1 MPTACRCVPIFR
13 NNILYSLEIPS
24 KILHNHSMRSGKK
37 YWFKNGRPIV
47 SSFHPDRRHVV
58 SSTQEYIDD
67 YIDKHHNG
75 NLSLRKTN
83 VTSLGGLVSV
93 DGYLDISQT
102 NITSLGNLESVGKNL
117 LVNGVGLTSLGNLE
131 SVGGNI
137 FCTEGSVTHKLLMNG
152 KFRKKVRVGFEPQL
166 QYI

>member
-1 MPTACRCVPIFR
+1 
-13 NNILYSLEIPS
+13 
-24 KILHNHSMRSGKK
+24 MRSGKK
-37 YWFKNGRPIV
+37 YWFKNGRLIV

-83 VTSLGGLVSV
+83 VTSLGSSVSV
-93 DGYLDISQT
+93 DGYLDISKT

-117 LVNGVGLTSLGNLE
+117 LVNGVGLTSLGNLKR
-131 SVGGNI
+131 VGKKI
-137 FCTEGSVTHKLLMNG
+137 YCDRGSVTYKLFMDS
-152 KFRKKVRVGFEPQL
+152 KFRKKVRVGFEW
-166 QYI
+166 